1 MKPAAGVSYN
11 AFMRKTKSG
20 SESVGR
26 SVIKLEPLTEQYD
39 DNKHN
44 DVYQLLSDIIH
55 SALNIKKN
63 GKSDP
68 TFAKVRNIAL
78 SGGYG
83 TGKSSV
89 LCRLRDDPDFQYCCG
104 RKSKCLFISLSSLN
118 GQGGEPPQANEN
130 KTDQTDLIEKEIV
143 KQLLYQGNSSISHF
157 RRLRKTGLA
166 KRVGLGVTFGLII
179 FFVLMGLG
187 LVNKIVEFFSAW
199 LPVSPIQIAITL
211 ALFFI
216 ATCCLLIPAT
226 MHGHVRLKAV
236 NAGSASL
243 TWESDDDKSYF
254 DRYLDEIAYFFNSSK
269 KQVVVFEDIDR
280 FDNTRIF
287 ENLKELNT
295 ILNQDPSNKGR
306 AICFVYAVRDSIFD
320 VADQHRAGESA
331 ESGNVSYLIAEN
343 IERANRTKFFDVIIP
358 MVPFMSPTS
367 AKGWISEEFQNDGID
382 LRLIQLLSNHVTD
395 MRLIKNMHNEFLVFN
410 NELTAATE
418 EQPGKLKL
426 DVNRVLA
433 IVAYKSI
440 YPRDFEK
447 LRMGT
452 SCLDDIYRFKLSIV
466 RKKRR
471 DSQAKSTE
479 LQSCIADASGRT
491 RASVKYG
498 QILNAILLAIDN
510 RYYDTIIPLDIV
522 DQNGNAT
529 RYEDEKQFETVG
541 FWSTIADPYNSH
553 RSVNLN
559 IPRQQIPFEL
569 IAKIVE
575 EATGDKQWMKK
586 LYTAERQE
594 VDQLRDIIHGISY
607 LSMQTVM
614 KKTDWKA
621 SSTGQSAQESLR
633 AFVEERY
640 GNTLG
645 TDLIAAGFISDD
657 YQLYAASH
665 RDKWLSNDGINFE
678 IHNLSQ
684 GRSEDERSLEWK
696 LSDEDCAKVYKDF
709 GQEITKSRDAYNVQF
724 LDWLLDKHPDQAQN
738 MLRSP
743 EYYDDWDREF
753 YAAYLTEDIADMKKR
768 DSIVKTMSGKSDRI
782 LNFLVDCQEL
792 DDEQRRHYVSI
803 ALESLREETSDGK
816 NMDSNVRDYLLEQDT
831 HLSCMGDDQLSE
843 QQAKLIAGY
852 YKDARILLS
861 KLGSLSTR
869 MLNAVK
875 GSQAYAVERNSFQ
888 IVFGPDSDLSLNS
901 IRDKDGE
908 EYSYLI
914 TGGGMADYLDKVNP
928 EITIGGD
935 AKQYSEIVRAMLR
948 ANNQTK
954 TTDNNRG
961 DAIKE
966 LIERSKPSEPVT
978 DLSAIF
984 DLKDYND
991 SNKVDQL
998 VIRTMAQCQLFVP
1011 TPGNIWDF
1019 LIVLNPGLRD
1029 PEQDQLS
1036 LDELLGYMQISEND
1050 MQDTSGN
1057 VIPDQN
1063 KPYLATLILNSRQP
1077 LILNSRQL
1085 RDDVELRVE
1094 LVKQL
1099 SLPNDAL
1106 NAEQL
1111 DDRTSAMFAKL
1122 MDLHLIPKNPD
1133 TFNLLQSHKA
1143 RLACIRNWGIEL
1155 EGVEIPADE
1164 IPEILSDPEVTADV
1178 KEAIY
1183 ADLPRFLTE
1192 TDRDNTALS
1201 KVIEIAG
1208 EGNQALSLLTLKWIA
1223 ERLFTRSEDGAYKY
1237 SDESLTGLIRLIA
1250 ISIKNQTSSDAES
1263 DDGLRPVLLAMP
1275 SDYQKLVDNS
1285 SETIYLPLNK
1295 DNFTIATT
1303 VKNQLHTIKRVSQR
1317 KQQQR
1322 IQCVKV
1328 HDLDHRA

>member
-1 MKPAAGVSYN
+1 MQPAAGVSYN

-20 SESVGR
+20 SGSVGR
-26 SVIKLEPLTEQYD
+26 SVIKLEPLTERYD

-44 DVYQLLSDIIH
+44 DVYQLLSDIIR
-55 SALNIKKN
+55 SALSIKKN
-63 GKSDP
+63 GKSDS

-118 GQGGEPPQANEN
+118 GQGGEPPKE
-130 KTDQTDLIEKEIV
+130 KEKETDQTDLIEKEIV

-157 RRLRKTGLA
+157 RRLRKTGLV

-187 LVNKIVEFFSAW
+187 LVNKIVEFFSAC

-216 ATCCLLIPAT
+216 VACCFLIPAT

-243 TWESDDDKSYF
+243 TWESDGDESYF

-287 ENLKELNT
+287 EDLKELNT

-395 MRLIKNMHNEFLVFN
+395 MRLIKNMHNEFLVFK
-410 NELTAATE
+410 NELTAVTE

-498 QILNAILLAIDN
+498 QILKEVLNALQYDNPYPYSNAI
-510 RYYDTIIPLDIV
+510 PLRIV
-522 DQNGNAT
+522 DDGVELT
-529 RYEDEKQFETVG
+529 RYDDENQFYTVG
-541 FWSTIADPYNSH
+541 FWSTLSNLYETHKNMHLHTNDNAVLFSMIAG
-553 RSVNLN
+553 
-559 IPRQQIPFEL
+559 L
-569 IAKIVE
+569 IE
-575 EATGDKQWMKK
+575 TATGEKLWMKK
-586 LYTAERQE
+586 LDTAEWQE
-594 VDQLRDIIHGISY
+594 VEKLRDIIHGISY

-614 KKTDWKA
+614 EKTDWKA
-621 SSTGQSAQESLR
+621 SSTGQSAQKSLR
-633 AFVEERY
+633 TFVEERY

-665 RDKWLSNDGINFE
+665 KDKWLSNDGINFE

-753 YAAYLTEDIADMKKR
+753 YTAYLTEDNADMKKR
-768 DSIVKTMSGKSDRI
+768 DSIVKTMSGKSDKI
-782 LNFLVDCQEL
+782 LNFLVDCLEL
-792 DDEQRRHYVSI
+792 DDGQRRHYISI
-803 ALESLREETSDGK
+803 ALESIREETSDGK
-816 NMDSNVRDYLLEQDT
+816 NMDSKVRDYLLAQDT
-831 HLSCMGDDQLSE
+831 HLTCMGDDQLPE
-843 QQAKLIAGY
+843 QQAKLIADY

-861 KLGSLSTR
+861 KLRSLSPQ
-869 MLNAVK
+869 MLSAVK
-875 GSQAYAVERNSFQ
+875 GSRAYAVERNSFQ
-888 IVFGPDSDLSLNS
+888 IVFGPDCDLSLNS

-908 EYSYLI
+908 EYSQLI
-914 TGGGMADYLDKVNP
+914 TGGMADYLDKVNP

-935 AKQYSEIVRAMLR
+935 AKQYSEIVRKMLK

-984 DLKDYND
+984 DLEDYND

-998 VIRTMAQCQLFVP
+998 VIRTMARCQLFAP

-1019 LIVLNPGLRD
+1019 LIVLNPGDEVL
-1029 PEQDQLS
+1029 EQDQCS
-1036 LDELLGYMQISEND
+1036 FDELLGYMRISEND

-1063 KPYLATLILNSRQP
+1063 KPYLATLILNSRQ
-1077 LILNSRQL
+1077 L
-1085 RDDVELRVE
+1085 RADVELRVE

-1122 MDLHLIPKNPD
+1122 MDLHLISETPD
-1133 TFNLLQSHKA
+1133 TFNFLQSPKA
-1143 RLACIRNWGIEL
+1143 RRACIRNWDTVM

-1192 TDRDNTALS
+1192 TDRDNTALR
-1201 KVIEIAG
+1201 KILEIAG
-1208 EGNQALSLLTLKWIA
+1208 KGNQALSLLTLKWIA

-1250 ISIKNQTSSDAES
+1250 ISIENQTSPDAES
-1263 DDGLRPVLLAMP
+1263 DDGLRSVLLAMP

-1285 SETIYLPLNK
+1285 SETVYLPLNK
-1295 DNFTIATT
+1295 DDFTIATT
-1303 VKNQLHTIKRVSQR
+1303 VKNQLHTIKRVSQQ
-1317 KQQQR
+1317 KQRQQ

>member
-1 MKPAAGVSYN
+1 MELAIGASYN
-11 AFMRKTKSG
+11 TFMRKTKSG

-44 DVYQLLSDIIH
+44 GVYQLLSDVIR

-68 TFAKVRNIAL
+68 TFAKARNIAL

-89 LCRLRDDPDFQYCCG
+89 LCRLRDDPDFRYCFG

-118 GQGGEPPQANEN
+118 GQDGEPPKEKENE
-130 KTDQTDLIEKEIV
+130 TDQTDLIEKEIV

-157 RRLRKTGLA
+157 RRLRKTGLV
-166 KRVGLGVTFGLII
+166 KRVGFGVIFGLII

-187 LVNKIVEFFSAW
+187 WVNKIVGFFSAW
-199 LPVSPIQIAITL
+199 LPVSTIQIAVTL

-216 ATCCLLIPAT
+216 LTCCLLIPAT
-226 MHGHVRLKAV
+226 THGHVRLKAV

-287 ENLKELNT
+287 EDLKELNT
-295 ILNQDPSNKGR
+295 ILNQDPSNKRR

-358 MVPFMSPTS
+358 MVPFMSPAS
-367 AKGWISEEFQNDGID
+367 AKGWIYEEFQNDGID
-382 LRLIQLLSNHVTD
+382 LRLIGLLSKHVTD
-395 MRLIKNMHNEFLVFN
+395 MRLIKNIHNEFLVFN
-410 NELTAATE
+410 NELMAATE
-418 EQPGKLKL
+418 EQSGKLKL
-426 DVNRVLA
+426 DVDRVLA

-471 DSQAKSTE
+471 DSQAKSAE
-479 LQSCIADASGRT
+479 LQFCIADASGRT

-498 QILNAILLAIDN
+498 QILKEVLNALRYNSSISFDN
-510 RYYDTIIPLDIV
+510 SIPLRIIDGGV
-522 DQNGNAT
+522 ELT
-529 RYEDEKQFETVG
+529 RYDDENQFYTVG
-541 FWSTIADPYNSH
+541 FWSTLSNLYGTHKNMQLRTNSNVVLFSMIAGLIETATDE
-553 RSVNLN
+553 
-559 IPRQQIPFEL
+559 EL
-569 IAKIVE
+569 
-575 EATGDKQWMKK
+575 WMQK
-586 LYTAERQE
+586 LDTAEWQE
-594 VDQLRDIIHGISY
+594 VEKLRDIIHGISY

-621 SSTGQSAQESLR
+621 TSTGQSAQKNLR
-633 AFVEERY
+633 TFVEERY

-665 RDKWLSNDGINFE
+665 RDTWLSNDGMNYE

-696 LSDEDCAKVYKDF
+696 LSDEDCDKVYKDF

-753 YAAYLTEDIADMKKR
+753 YAAYLTEDSADMKKR
-768 DSIVKTMSGKSDRI
+768 DSIVKTMSGKSDKI

-792 DDEQRRHYVSI
+792 DDDQRKHYVSI
-803 ALESLREETSDGK
+803 ALESIQKETSDGK
-816 NMDSNVRDYLLEQDT
+816 NMDSNVRDYLLGQDT
-831 HLSCMGDDQLSE
+831 HLSCMGDDQLPE

-852 YKDARILLS
+852 YKDAKIFLS
-861 KLGSLSTR
+861 KLGFLSTQ
-869 MLNAVK
+869 MLDAVK

-888 IVFGPDSDLSLNS
+888 IVFGPDSDLSLNF
-901 IRDKDGE
+901 IRANDHE
-908 EYSYLI
+908 EFSHLI
-914 TGGGMADYLDKVNP
+914 TGAGLEDYLDKVNP

-935 AKQYSEIVRAMLR
+935 AKQYSEIVLKMLK
-948 ANNQTK
+948 ANNQTG
-954 TTDNNRG
+954 TIDNKRG
-961 DAIKE
+961 DAIRA

-984 DLKDYND
+984 VLKDYND
-991 SNKVDQL
+991 SNEVDQL

-1019 LIVLNPGLRD
+1019 LIVLNPGPRDPEPRD
-1029 PEQDQLS
+1029 PEQDQPS
-1036 LDELLGYMQISEND
+1036 LDELLGYMGISEKD
-1050 MQDTSGN
+1050 MQDTSDN
-1057 VIPDQN
+1057 VITDQN
-1063 KPYLATLILNSRQP
+1063 KPYLATLILNSRQ
-1077 LILNSRQL
+1077 L
-1085 RDDVELRVE
+1085 RADVELRVE

-1106 NAEQL
+1106 DAKLL
-1111 DDRTSAMFAKL
+1111 DDCNSDMFAKL
-1122 MDLHLIPKNPD
+1122 MELHLIPETSD
-1133 TFNLLQSHKA
+1133 TFNLLKSPKA
-1143 RLACIRNWGIEL
+1143 RLACIRNWDTVM
-1155 EGVEIPADE
+1155 EGVEIPTNE
-1164 IPEILSDPEVTADV
+1164 IPEILSDPEVSDDV

-1183 ADLPRFLTE
+1183 ADLSRFLTE
-1192 TDRDNTALS
+1192 TDSDKIALR

-1208 EGNQALSLLTLKWIA
+1208 KNNQVLSFQTLKWIA
-1223 ERLFTRSEDGAYKY
+1223 ERLFTRSKDGAGEYT
-1237 SDESLTGLIRLIA
+1237 DESLTGLIRLIA
-1250 ISIKNQTSSDAES
+1250 ISIENHTSSNAES
-1263 DDGLRPVLLAMP
+1263 DDGLRSVLLAMP

-1285 SETIYLPLNK
+1285 SRTVYLPLNE
-1295 DNFTIATT
+1295 DNITIATT
-1303 VKNQLHTIKRVSQR
+1303 VKNQLHTLRRVS
-1317 KQQQR
+1317 KQKQQR

-1328 HDLDHRA
+1328 HEPDHHT